1 MSNDEAH
8 MEPTYT
14 YDPSKMQNGGKDQ
27 MRFEL
32 QDIAV
37 GLAQQTCVLSD
48 QEYDALLAKVNE
60 EGGSWKTAKYRC
72 LCAIVMRM
80 AYEVDFSADGL
91 SLSLSQRYERWK
103 ALKHEM
109 EGEMQ
114 HIVANPKALGKD
126 SLDGGHYFYSGMND
140 NPRATFCPWPFR
152 EV

>member
-1 MSNDEAH
+1 
-8 MEPTYT
+8 MEPTNEVTYT
-14 YDPSKMQNGGKDQ
+14 YDPSKMQDGGKDQ

-37 GLAQQTCVLSD
+37 GGAQETCVLSD
-48 QEYDALLAKVNE
+48 QEYDALLAKNAE
-60 EGGSWKTAKYRC
+60 EGGGWKAAKYKC

-91 SLSLSQRYERWK
+91 SLSLSQRYDRWK
-103 ALKHEM
+103 ELKHEL

-114 HIVANPKALGKD
+114 YIAANPLALGKNAP
-126 SLDGGHYFYSGMND
+126 DGGHYFYNGMND
-140 NPRATFCPWPFR
+140 NPRAKWCPWPFR

>member
-1 MSNDEAH
+1 MNGEEAH

-14 YDPSKMQNGGKDQ
+14 YDPSKMQDGGKDQ

-37 GLAQQTCVLSD
+37 GLVQQTCVLSD
-48 QEYDALLAKVNE
+48 QEYDAILAKTRE
-60 EGGSWKTAKYRC
+60 SGGGWNAAKYRC

-91 SLSLSQRYERWK
+91 SMSLSKRYDRWK
-103 ALKHEM
+103 ELKHEM

-114 HIVANPKALGKD
+114 RIVANPLALGKNAP
-126 SLDGGHYFYSGMND
+126 DGGHYFYSGMND
-140 NPRATFCPWPFR
+140 NPRAKLCPWPFR